1 MQVHILGIRCSGNAI
16 GCRIRYYVEN
26 NIAFANIK
34 VYLFF
39 NRKCR
44 TVSATA
50 AAFFGTIWY
59 DDLVNDL

>member
-50 AAFFGTIWY
+50 AAFFGTI
-59 DDLVNDL
+59 